1 MRSISY
7 LDFDIQI
14 QSTESGYRSRVL
26 KCPAGE
32 ASGSFGPIFSETEL
46 ENLSEPDFWNEDTY
60 RLNITTFRLAV
71 KNVLERDPDTAIAAL
86 LEWLKD
92 TMKLESSSHSEAT
105 VSDVACG
112 ILYHSASRWLDPIVD
127 GLPRIP
133 DIRNVRYLLIRI
145 DRQHQNGEFISRSV
159 LTAVAEIH
167 AASGVGQLMYSV
179 AP

>member
-1 MRSISY
+1 M
-7 LDFDIQI
+7 
-14 QSTESGYRSRVL
+14 
-26 KCPAGE
+26 
-32 ASGSFGPIFSETEL
+32 
-46 ENLSEPDFWNEDTY
+46 
-60 RLNITTFRLAV
+60 
-71 KNVLERDPDTAIAAL
+71 LERDPDTAIAAL
-86 LEWLKD
+86 LDWLKD

-112 ILYHSASRWLDPIVD
+112 ILYHSASRWLA
-127 GLPRIP
+127 RIP

-145 DRQHQNGEFISRSV
+145 ARQHQNGEFISRSV